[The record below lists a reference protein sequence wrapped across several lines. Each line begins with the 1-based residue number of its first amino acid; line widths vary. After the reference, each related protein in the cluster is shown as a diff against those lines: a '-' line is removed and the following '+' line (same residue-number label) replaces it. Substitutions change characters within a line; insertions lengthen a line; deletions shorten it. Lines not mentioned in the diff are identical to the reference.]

1 MATDNTNVVTEPL
14 AMDQGPV
21 AVKIA
26 YKAEARY
33 FRANTPS
40 AANVILIDAAV
51 DGFKTAFPSQAS
63 RFDGKSTVRSLRRLG
78 QIFDNVDFS
87 EINGDAVLK
96 AKLVAIL
103 GLV

>member
-1 MATDNTNVVTEPL
+1 MAADNTNIVTEPL
-14 AMDQGPV
+14 AMNQGPA

-40 AANVILIDAAV
+40 AATLTKIDTAV
-51 DGFKTAFPSQAS
+51 DAFKTAFPSQAS
-63 RFDGKSTVRSLRRLG
+63 RFDGKTTVRSLRRLG
-78 QIFDNVDFS
+78 QIFDDVCFTT
-87 EINGDAVLK
+87 INDDAVLK
-96 AKLVAIL
+96 AKFVAIL

>member
-1 MATDNTNVVTEPL
+1 MAADNTNIVTEPL
-14 AMDQGPV
+14 AMNQGPA

-40 AANVILIDAAV
+40 DANVILIDAAV
-51 DGFKTAFPSQAS
+51 DAFKVAFPSQAS
-63 RFDGKSTVRSLRRLG
+63 RFDGKTTVRSLRRLG
-78 QIFDNVDFS
+78 QIFDDVCFS
-87 EINGDAVLK
+87 TINNDDVLK